1 MKFNWT
7 VWSWVLADW
16 LAMGTWVNTVELGPE
31 PIAEVLV
38 NVDLFAVGIVDVE
51 SETISTDKLNNFD

>member
-1 MKFNWT
+1 
-7 VWSWVLADW
+7 
-16 LAMGTWVNTVELGPE
+16 MGTWVNTVELGPE

-51 SETISTDKLNNFD
+51 SETISTDKLNNF